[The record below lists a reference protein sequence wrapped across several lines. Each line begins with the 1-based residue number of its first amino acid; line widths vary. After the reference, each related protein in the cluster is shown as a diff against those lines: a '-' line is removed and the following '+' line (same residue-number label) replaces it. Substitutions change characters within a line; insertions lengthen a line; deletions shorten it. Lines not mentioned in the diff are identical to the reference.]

1 MTVAAHERQ
10 ARQAVA
16 HLVERYSPKGNRIGW
31 LMIAS
36 IFIESWDLYS
46 ISFVLVFLKESFNPS
61 ALMLGLTAG
70 ATQAGAVI
78 GALAGGWL
86 SDKVGRRAVFL
97 STMVIFIVAG
107 LAQGFAPSM
116 AVLALIRLILGIPLG
131 MDIANGYTYIMEFL
145 PRNRREVMGN
155 RWQFMF
161 AIGEIAAIGLVTVG
175 LAAHVDH
182 ELLWR
187 LILGL
192 SAVPALILLLF
203 RLNLPETAAWLIER
217 GRFREA
223 KQVTTKMY
231 GDPLDML
238 PDHDVEI
245 PKPRLSRFLAEIRTD
260 RSRWRATL
268 FGWTSCFAQGAEFST
283 FAFYMPTLFILVGV
297 STVLGTN
304 LISLAVYTLAAISGF
319 IGPLLVPKIGQRNLS
334 IYGFSMVLVA
344 LIVAGVGILTNNLA
358 IVPFAAAL
366 MLWGHYWAAENGM
379 TISSVVAAP
388 RYRGTA
394 SGFAYIFV
402 KIPAFMSIFLF
413 PTLFEAIG
421 KGGAT
426 LFTAVFP
433 LIGLLAAIFIL
444 PTVYAHGED
453 QAIGETEEAA
463 RPA

>member
-1 MTVAAHERQ
+1 MTVAAHEPQ
-10 ARQAVA
+10 VRQAVA
-16 HLVERYSPKGNRIGW
+16 YLVGRYSPKGNRVGW

-46 ISFVLVFLKESFNPS
+46 IAFVLVFLKEQFNPS

-86 SDKVGRRAVFL
+86 SDKIGRRAVFL
-97 STMVIFIVAG
+97 GTMVIFIVAG
-107 LAQGFAPSM
+107 AAQGFAPSM
-116 AVLALIRLILGIPLG
+116 LVLALIRLILGIPLG

-145 PRNRREVMGN
+145 PRDRREVMGN

-161 AIGEIAAIGLVTVG
+161 AVGEIAAIGLVTVG
-175 LAAHVDH
+175 LAAHMDH

-192 SAVPALILLLF
+192 SAVPALILFLF
-203 RLNLPETAAWLIER
+203 RFNLPETAAWLIER

-223 KQVTTKMY
+223 KQVTSTMY

-238 PDHDVEI
+238 PDHDVDI
-245 PKPRLSRFLAEIRTD
+245 PKPKLSRFLADIRTD

-268 FGWTSCFAQGAEFST
+268 FGWTSCFAQGSEFST
-283 FAFYMPTLFILVGV
+283 FAFYMPTLFVLVGV
-297 STVLGTN
+297 SSVLGTN

-319 IGPLLVPKIGQRNLS
+319 VGPLLVPKIGQRNLS
-334 IYGFSMVLVA
+334 IYGFSMVLVS
-344 LIVAGVGILTNNLA
+344 LIVAGVGLLTGNLA
-358 IVPFAAAL
+358 IVPFAAAV

-402 KIPAFMSIFLF
+402 KIPSFMSIFLF
-413 PTLFEAIG
+413 PSLFDAIG

-426 LFTAVFP
+426 LFTAIFP
-433 LIGLLAAIFIL
+433 LIGLLAAIFVL
-444 PTVYAHGED
+444 PKVYAHGED
-453 QAIGETEEAA
+453 EAGLA
-463 RPA
+463 EIR